1 METEDFEKLAK
12 SIAIK
17 IEKDVESALVE
28 TQANLDFSN
37 LCNGTTSANGFKFGE
52 NEASDFISDL
62 MNQVGDVLIKSLVGY
77 PTKQQKARN
86 ECE

>member
-1 METEDFEKLAK
+1 MLTEDFEKLAK
-12 SIAIK
+12 EIAAK

-52 NEASDFISDL
+52 DEASDFISEL
-62 MNQVGDVLIKSLVGY
+62 MIQVADEIIRELI
-77 PTKQQKARN
+77 
-86 ECE
+86 

>member
-1 METEDFEKLAK
+1 MMLTEDFEKLAK
-12 SIAIK
+12 EIAAK

-52 NEASDFISDL
+52 DEASDFISEL
-62 MNQVGDVLIKSLVGY
+62 MIQVADEIIRELI
-77 PTKQQKARN
+77 
-86 ECE
+86 